1 MALFSDRANLAKIGS
16 SLFILIILAGAIWG
30 IVYYSKK
37 SGFSSS
43 KAVYKEKKK
52 SSDLIKQD
60 ESKKGYSKPET
71 KIHIT
76 DLMTIDK
83 FQEQIKMYNT
93 RKHIDETTLNKNDTS
108 YLKKLRDTRFKLL
121 KELVNV
127 QDKINNIVL
136 VKV

>member
-37 SGFSSS
+37 SNFSSS
-43 KAVYKEKKK
+43 KYNKETTQEYKNKVAIDKLKK
-52 SSDLIKQD
+52 I
-60 ESKKGYSKPET
+60 KPE

-121 KELVNV
+121 KELVKV
-127 QDKINNIVL
+127 QDKINYTVL
-136 VKV
+136 SKS